1 MSLIT
6 RTGKGSK
13 LTIQEMDGNLTY
25 LEQLAQQGGGSVVDE
40 VIEIEIPYF
49 IEDSLDG
56 LDLEQPLLRIVEGKF
71 TGFISEFESE
81 LTELEPGFF
90 IKTETKTYKGLF
102 EILLEEDYY
111 SGQASQRDISF
122 SITKLYASQD
132 GVNTIL
138 GPIYSTFYVNE
149 SSGPRWEQY
158 ETQADLDGVID
169 THEFKLYSPFSQF
182 EIVEKSVPV
191 QP

>member
-1 MSLIT
+1 MPLIT

-49 IEDSLDG
+49 FDDSLDG
-56 LDLEQPLLRIVEGKF
+56 LDLEQPLLRIIEGKF

-102 EILLEEDYY
+102 EIPLEEDYY
-111 SGQASQRDISF
+111 SGQATQRDISF
-122 SITKLYASQD
+122 SITKLYASPD
-132 GVNTIL
+132 GVNAIP
-138 GPIYSTFYVNE
+138 GPVYSTFHIIE
-149 SSGPRWEQY
+149 SSGPRWELY
-158 ETQADLDGVID
+158 ESNADEEGVISS
-169 THEFKLYSPFSQF
+169 HRFKRYSPFYQF
-182 EIVEKSVPV
+182 EILEKTVPE